1 MGPDGTVEYLS
12 AEEVKCYVDA
22 PIVLGRQE
30 AFFAARLFSATPP
43 GRCKNRGLCVPLVSY
58 MEPNVTN
65 EEFLEEIHVLWDW
78 SQEGQGGAQTDLG
91 RAVADSGDRYR
102 GMGRV

>member
-1 MGPDGTVEYLS
+1 MLRRCAHRAGPPRSLLRCASLQRD
-12 AEEVKCYVDA
+12 
-22 PIVLGRQE
+22 
-30 AFFAARLFSATPP
+30 PP

-78 SQEGQGGAQTDLG
+78 SQAGQGGAQTDLG
-91 RAVADSGDRYR
+91 RAVADSGDQYR